1 MDSVFKVKS
10 GSYEIIAFLYGM
22 CKTAVIML
30 FWILL
35 SFFNIF
41 LFNGHSNSFQDISK
55 TFLSQL
61 SSDKKFTQNRSH
73 SEKKDLASKVEKQAL
88 PVKETP
94 ALSAK
99 LAPGSCTKELM
110 IQGVIGSATLDSLQK
125 AIAFTEKDG
134 CSSLLLLI
142 NTPGGLVLST
152 RKIVEAIL
160 DSKVPILCL
169 VYPSGAH
176 AGSAGAIILQACHVN
191 GAVEATNIGAA
202 TPILSTGG
210 ETPEDLRKKM
220 VNDATSWLDSL
231 TELRKR
237 NKKFGRDIITDAKA
251 VSGQEAYKIGAIDFF
266 GSNKEEFLKFAHGK
280 KVQVQDK
287 KDQAVQIGALQP
299 IKLGMRH
306 HVISFVTDPQIAYL
320 LFTGSLLL
328 IYFEITHPGMV
339 VPGVL
344 GVTGLILSLTGM
356 HKLNFVW
363 GGLMLMLLGIVFMI
377 LEAFTSVGF
386 GVLGLAGAASFVVG
400 SFFLFDPNQTGGV
413 DIPHSTIIMTSLIF
427 VAISLGLAYM
437 AFTTLRKKKD
447 DEEHWMG
454 LSGEIVKVRSDST
467 GLMQTQGEMWKYHCK
482 SPLQK
487 GDIVEIVSYSGMV
500 FDVQKKSSEGS

>member
-1 MDSVFKVKS
+1 M
-10 GSYEIIAFLYGM
+10 FLWLL
-22 CKTAVIML
+22 L
-30 FWILL
+30 F
-35 SFFNIF
+35 FFNTG
-41 LFNGHSNSFQDISK
+41 LFNNYVISFQDISEV
-55 TFLSQL
+55 TFTQL
-61 SSDKKFTQNRSH
+61 NADKKFKHNRISTKEEE
-73 SEKKDLASKVEKQAL
+73 SFSKAEEQVTSVQK
-88 PVKETP
+88 T
-94 ALSAK
+94 SAVSK
-99 LAPGSCTKELM
+99 TLAPGSCTKELV
-110 IQGVIGSATLDSLQK
+110 IENVIGSATLDSLEK
-125 AIAFTEKDG
+125 AIAFAEKDG

-160 DSKVPILCL
+160 DSTVPILCL

-210 ETPEDLRKKM
+210 QASEDLRKKM

-266 GSNKEEFLKFAHGK
+266 GSTKEDFLQFAHGR

-287 KDQAVQIGALQP
+287 KDQAVQVGVLQP
-299 IKLGMRH
+299 IQLGMRH

-344 GVTGLILSLTGM
+344 GAAGLILSLTGM

-363 GGLMLMLLGIVFMI
+363 GGLLLMLLGIVFMV

-386 GVLGLAGAASFVVG
+386 GILGLAGAASFVVG
-400 SFFLFDPNQTGGV
+400 SFFLFDPNKTGGV
-413 DIPHSTIIMTSLIF
+413 DISTSTIIITSSIF
-427 VAISLGLAYM
+427 AVISLGLAYM
-437 AFTTLRKKKD
+437 AFTALRKNRD
-447 DEEHWMG
+447 DEQHWLG
-454 LSGEIVKVRSDST
+454 LNGEIVKVQSDST
-467 GLMQTQGEMWKYHCK
+467 GLMQTQGETWKYHCK
-482 SPLQK
+482 EPLQK
-487 GDIVEIVSYSGMV
+487 GDSVEIVSYSGMV
-500 FDVQKKSSEGS
+500 FEVQKKSKRGS

>member
-1 MDSVFKVKS
+1 MLKVKA
-10 GSYEIIAFLYGM
+10 GFYEVIAFLYGS
-22 CKTAVIML
+22 CKTVKIMF
-30 FWILL
+30 FWLLL
-35 SFFNIF
+35 SFLNIS
-41 LFNGHSNSFQDISK
+41 LFNNNSTSLPGIPK
-55 TFLSQL
+55 TVAAQL
-61 SSDKKFTQNRSH
+61 SADKKFKHNDVSTAETDSAV
-73 SEKKDLASKVEKQAL
+73 KKTKQKGVSAQKPSVVSKVS
-88 PVKETP
+88 T
-94 ALSAK
+94 
-99 LAPGSCTKELM
+99 APGSCTKELV
-110 IQGVIGSATLDSLQK
+110 IENVIGSATLDALEK
-125 AIAFTEKDG
+125 AIALAEQDG

-160 DSKVPILCL
+160 DSSVPILCL

-202 TPILSTGG
+202 TPIVNTGG
-210 ETPEDLRKKM
+210 EVSEDLRKKM

-251 VSGQEAYKIGAIDFF
+251 VSSQEAHKIGAIDFF
-266 GSNKEEFLKFAHGK
+266 GSTKEEFLQFAHGR

-287 KDQAVQIGALQP
+287 KNQPVQVGVLQP

-363 GGLMLMLLGIVFMI
+363 GGLLLMLLGIVFMV

-386 GVLGLAGAASFVVG
+386 GILGLAGAASFVVG

-413 DIPHSTIIMTSLIF
+413 DIPTATIVITSLF
-427 VAISLGLAYM
+427 FAVTSLGLAYM
-437 AFTTLRKKKD
+437 AFTALRKTKD
-447 DEEHWMG
+447 DEKNWLG
-454 LSGEIVKVRSDST
+454 LSGEIVQVKSNST
-467 GLMQTQGEMWKYHCK
+467 GLMQTQGEVWKYRCK
-482 SPLQK
+482 EPLQK
-487 GDIVEIVSYSGMV
+487 GDIVKIVRYSGMV
-500 FDVQKKSSEGS
+500 FEVQKKSKGDF

>member
-1 MDSVFKVKS
+1 MNIVFKAKV
-10 GSYEIIAFLYGM
+10 GFYERIAFLYGV
-22 CKTAVIML
+22 CKTLDIM
-30 FWILL
+30 
-35 SFFNIF
+35 FFLMFFFFVNAFFFSNQNI
-41 LFNGHSNSFQDISK
+41 SFQDVPQ
-55 TFLSQL
+55 FVLSQL
-61 SSDKKFTQNRSH
+61 NADKKFKHNQDSTETTEEQILP
-73 SEKKDLASKVEKQAL
+73 KKQSSVA
-88 PVKETP
+88 VKKP
-94 ALSAK
+94 
-99 LAPGSCTKELM
+99 APGSCTKELVVEN
-110 IQGVIGSATLDSLQK
+110 VIGSATVDSLEK
-125 AIAFTEKDG
+125 AIAFAEKDG

-160 DSKVPILCL
+160 DSTVPILCL

-202 TPILSTGG
+202 TPILNTGG
-210 ETPEDLRKKM
+210 QVSEDLRKKM

-237 NKKFGRDIITDAKA
+237 NKKFGREIITDTKA
-251 VSGQEAYKIGAIDFF
+251 VSGQEANKIGAIDFF
-266 GSNKEEFLKFAHGK
+266 GSTKEEFLQFAHGR

-287 KDQAVQIGALQP
+287 KNQAVQVGILQP

-328 IYFEITHPGMV
+328 IYFEVTHPGMV

-363 GGLMLMLLGIVFMI
+363 GGLLLMLLGIVFMV

-386 GVLGLAGAASFVVG
+386 GILGLAGAASFVVG

-413 DIPHSTIIMTSLIF
+413 DIPTTTIVITSLIF
-427 VAISLGLAYM
+427 AVISLGLAYM
-437 AFTTLRKKKD
+437 AFTALRKNRG
-447 DEEHWMG
+447 DEQHWLG
-454 LSGEIVKVRSDST
+454 VNGEIVKVQSDST
-467 GLMQTQGEMWKYHCK
+467 GLMQTQGEVWKYRCK
-482 SPLQK
+482 EPLQK
-487 GDIVEIVSYSGMV
+487 GDIVEIVRYTSMV
-500 FDVQKKSSEGS
+500 FEVQKKSKGDS

>member
-1 MDSVFKVKS
+1 
-10 GSYEIIAFLYGM
+10 M
-22 CKTAVIML
+22 CKTSKVVFLWFLL
-30 FWILL
+30 FFLNIGFFNNHIILL
-35 SFFNIF
+35 PDNA
-41 LFNGHSNSFQDISK
+41 K
-55 TFLSQL
+55 TALPQL
-61 SSDKKFTQNRSH
+61 NADKKFKHNRI
-73 SEKKDLASKVEKQAL
+73 
-88 PVKETP
+88 
-94 ALSAK
+94 SAK
-99 LAPGSCTKELM
+99 EEEFSSKAGERIVPIRKSPAVSKTLVPGPCTRELVVEN
-110 IQGVIGSATLDSLQK
+110 VIGSATLDSLEK
-125 AIAFTEKDG
+125 AIALAEKDG

-160 DSKVPILCL
+160 DSPVPVLCL

-191 GAVEATNIGAA
+191 GAVDATNIGAA
-202 TPILSTGG
+202 TPILNTGRQIS
-210 ETPEDLRKKM
+210 EDLRKKM
-220 VNDATSWLDSL
+220 VNDATSWMDSL

-251 VSGQEAYKIGAIDFF
+251 VSGQEAYKLGAIDFF
-266 GSNKEEFLKFAHGK
+266 GSTKAEFLKFAHGR

-287 KDQAVQIGALQP
+287 KNQVVQVGVLQP
-299 IKLGMRH
+299 IKLGIRH

-328 IYFEITHPGMV
+328 IYFEVTHPGMV

-344 GVTGLILSLTGM
+344 GATGLILSLTGM

-363 GGLMLMLLGIVFMI
+363 GGLFLMLLGIVFMI

-413 DIPHSTIIMTSLIF
+413 DIPTATIVTTSLVFAI
-427 VAISLGLAYM
+427 ISLGLAYM
-437 AFTTLRKKKD
+437 AFTALRKNKD
-447 DEEHWMG
+447 DEKNWRG
-454 LSGEIVKVRSDST
+454 VNGEVVQVQSKST
-467 GLMQTQGEMWKYHCK
+467 GLIQTQGEVWKYRCRE
-482 SPLQK
+482 PLQK
-487 GDIVEIVSYSGMV
+487 GDIVEIVRYSGMV
-500 FDVQKKSSEGS
+500 FEVQKKSRGEV

>member
-1 MDSVFKVKS
+1 MCQT
-10 GSYEIIAFLYGM
+10 AF
-22 CKTAVIML
+22 IML
-30 FWILL
+30 FWLFF
-35 SFFNIF
+35 SFFT
-41 LFNGHSNSFQDISK
+41 LFNAPDLLLK
-55 TFLSQL
+55 DALLTQL
-61 SSDKKFTQNRSH
+61 SSDKKFKHNRSV
-73 SEKKDLASKVEKQAL
+73 SKEPLETNQENVSQVPASVRPSPHVSA
-88 PVKETP
+88 P
-94 ALSAK
+94 LS
-99 LAPGSCTKELM
+99 PGLCTKELV
-110 IQGVIGSATLDSLQK
+110 IENVIGSAALNSLTK
-125 AIAFTEKDG
+125 AISATEKEG

-142 NTPGGLVLST
+142 NTPGGLLLST

-160 DSKVPILCL
+160 DSPVPILCL

-202 TPILSTGG
+202 TPILGTGG
-210 ETPEDLRKKM
+210 KASEDLRNKM
-220 VNDATSWLDSL
+220 VNDASSWLDSL

-237 NKKFGRDIITDAKA
+237 NKKFGRDIIQSAKA
-251 VSGQEAYKIGAIDFF
+251 VSGKEAKRLGAIDFF
-266 GSNKEEFLKFAHGK
+266 GSSKEEFLKFAHGR
-280 KVQVQDK
+280 KVQVQNK
-287 KDQAVQIGALQP
+287 KDQTVQVGLLQP
-299 IKLGMRH
+299 IPLGIRH

-386 GVLGLAGAASFVVG
+386 GILGLGGAVSFVVG

-413 DIPHSTIIMTSLIF
+413 DIPTATIIMTSLIF

-437 AFTTLRKKKD
+437 AFTALRKKRD
-447 DEEHWMG
+447 DEHNWLG
-454 LSGEIVKVRSDST
+454 LDGEIVQVQSDST
-467 GLMQTQGEMWKYHCK
+467 GLMQIQGEVWKYRSK
-482 SPLQK
+482 ELLQK
-487 GDIVEIVSYSGMV
+487 GDIVEIVSYNKGMI
-500 FDVQKKSSEGS
+500 FEVQKKKGGLLK